1 MIPENE
7 FYNLIKED
15 TKRKSDEID
24 SCSRLQEVED
34 KVYTAEYEVLPKNE
48 GYTNVGIL
56 VGCIL

>member
-7 FYNLIKED
+7 FYNIIKED
-15 TKRKSDEID
+15 TKRKSDEIS

-34 KVYTAEYEVLPKNE
+34 TVYTAEYEVLPKNE

-56 VGCIL
+56 VGCLL